1 MNLVRPQCEQLARSD
16 PVNLV
21 LYGCSSQ
28 DLLHILILTLS
39 LQLNFTEFLSM
50 QHIMGKENFISM
62 VAV

>member
-28 DLLHILILTLS
+28 DLLHIWILTLS